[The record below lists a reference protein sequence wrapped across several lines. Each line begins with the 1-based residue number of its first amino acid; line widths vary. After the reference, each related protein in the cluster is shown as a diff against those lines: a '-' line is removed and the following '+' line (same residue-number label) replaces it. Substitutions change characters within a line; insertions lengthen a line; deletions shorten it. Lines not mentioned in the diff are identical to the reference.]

1 MKIRGKHPIFIPKEF
16 LFVPLKLLCSS
27 SPSPRNS
34 LFNSAQ
40 LSSTG
45 TSLSVDSSSAAV
57 TESTRQRPKSHLVGV
72 EGSDDGQ
79 FEDSEIEKFIY
90 DTSPPKQ
97 AEDPVVYKL
106 VRVEGDGSLVPAT
119 DDEIM
124 EVADL
129 LKDESIDMD
138 IVNDNDKNM
147 CITIEESSNA
157 TTLLES
163 SGFLQCEKDETDAG
177 NIDAMVQDSAVPL
190 LDNSDARDIIRYS
203 DAGECSN
210 PPDPMGSELSPAAVS
225 GSSKP
230 DFSKLKGEICLDN
243 LSIRE
248 LHETFRATFGRETT
262 VKDKAWLKRRILMGL
277 TNSCDVSATNF
288 TIKDNKVPTTG
299 NEGNSK
305 KECSLAK
312 FSGPVRAMDESNKS
326 SAVENIN
333 YEEDSQVVS
342 AKRLRS
348 HVLVDSYK
356 PDGTNQEEATAKRM
370 RKPTRRYIEELSD
383 VESRERTSRL
393 TSSYRGSGQGSPQS
407 YATKSVRS
415 DSRTFVTRLDSFAGF
430 QVPCVSRLRRSRP
443 RKDVMSLMKFHHSSM
458 GAAAK
463 IVKKALHSYQ
473 SANEGGNNYAR
484 VNSIPKQL
492 VEESEIYGHTAV
504 TNNTEGDQN
513 TTQRDSGSS
522 EDVSNDNVV
531 TVPTAKGGM
540 RRKHHRAW
548 TLSEVMKLV
557 DGVSR
562 YGAGRWSEI
571 KRLAFASYSYRTS
584 VDLKDKWRNLLK
596 AANFASAPT
605 DLMNS
610 RKHAVTP
617 IPAPILSRVRELAE
631 RNGQASPSNVSSS
644 KFGLSGRTPTGSA
657 PGYL

>member
-1 MKIRGKHPIFIPKEF
+1 MKIRRKHPIFIPKEF

-72 EGSDDGQ
+72 EGSDDGK

-443 RKDVMSLMKFHHSSM
+443 RKDVMSLM
-458 GAAAK
+458 
-463 IVKKALHSYQ
+463 
-473 SANEGGNNYAR
+473 
-484 VNSIPKQL
+484 L